1 MCTYSNLIMVS
12 RLRAQIERCDD
23 LKICALLFDMDGTL
37 TNSEPAWFAAC
48 NETLIHYGKNK
59 IEKEIYERDF
69 VGTTVM
75 KNIVKMFPEFSPTEL
90 KKAEAMYKDEFEK
103 RLGQVLIKE
112 YVIDVLELVDR
123 KKLKCGLVTN
133 TPRGIVNKVLIKFGI
148 EKYFQ
153 VFVCEGDTARAKPFP
168 DPVIKGCEL
177 LSVVPN
183 ETIYV
188 EDSVTGVMA
197 GKASGCFTIAVTAGM
212 KIDLLKEAGA
222 DLVLDN
228 IGQLL
233 EIIENV

>member
-1 MCTYSNLIMVS
+1 M
-12 RLRAQIERCDD
+12 
-23 LKICALLFDMDGTL
+23 KIYALLFDLDGTL

-48 NETLIHYGKNK
+48 NETLRYYGKNK
-59 IEKEIYERDF
+59 IEKEVYERDF

-90 KKAEAMYKDEFEK
+90 KKAEGMYKDEFEK
-103 RLGQVLIKE
+103 RLGQILIKE
-112 YVIDVLELVDR
+112 HVIDILELVKR

-133 TPRGIVNKVLIKFGI
+133 TSRSIVNKVLTKFGI
-148 EKYFQ
+148 EEYFQ
-153 VFVCEGDTARAKPFP
+153 VIVCEGDTARAKPFP

-177 LSVVPN
+177 LRVVPN

-197 GKASGCFTIAVTAGM
+197 GKASGCFTVAVTASM
-212 KIDLLKEAGA
+212 EKEFLKEAGA

-228 IGQLL
+228 IGQLW
-233 EIIENV
+233 ESIEDLLA